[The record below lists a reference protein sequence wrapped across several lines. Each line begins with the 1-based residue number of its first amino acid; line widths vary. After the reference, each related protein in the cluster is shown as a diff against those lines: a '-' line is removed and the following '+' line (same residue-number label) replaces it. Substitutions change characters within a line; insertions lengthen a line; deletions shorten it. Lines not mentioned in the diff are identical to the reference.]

1 MILLIDNY
9 DSFTYN
15 VYQYVGEL
23 HPHIEAA
30 RNDEITIEEIETMA
44 PEAIIIS
51 PGPGYPET
59 AGITNE
65 VIRQFSGRVPILGIC
80 LGHQAIGEV
89 FGGKVIPAEELMHGK
104 MSKIFIKNT
113 DPLFDGLEEEIYA
126 ARYHS
131 LVVDEESV
139 PDCLEVL
146 GTDEAGQIMA
156 LKHKE
161 MPVYGIQFHP
171 ESILTEMGMR
181 ILENFLTDVAGI
193 DIENRKKE
201 IDMTTMNQ
209 ETLKP
214 FLAKIV
220 EGNHLTTEE
229 SYKAMDCI
237 MSGNATEAQI
247 ASFLTG
253 LRMNGETP
261 EEITGFA
268 KVMRAKA
275 AVVPEE
281 TEAIDIVGTGGDLAN
296 SFNISTTSSF
306 VIAAAGAKVAKHG
319 NRSVSSKSGAAD
331 VLESL
336 GAKIGLSPEE
346 GRQCLEDIGVAFL
359 FAQTHHGSM
368 KYAGPVRAQL
378 GVRSVFNILGP
389 LANPAMTNYIVLGV
403 YEEELLEPMAEVLRN
418 LGVKHALIV
427 FGDDRLDE
435 LSISSTSSVCEIKDG
450 EITKYKIDPR
460 ELGLSLYSKD
470 DIVGG
475 TADENAV
482 ITRDVLEGKE
492 QGAKRD
498 IVLLN
503 AGAALYTIGKA
514 ATMKEGVELARQ
526 AIDSGKA
533 LEKLDEFIQ
542 YTNACQE

>member
-23 HPHIEAA
+23 HPHIDVA

-131 LVVDEESV
+131 LVVDAESV

-193 DIENRKKE
+193 DIDNRKKE

-306 VIAAAGAKVAKHG
+306 VIAAAGVKVAKHG

-542 YTNACQE
+542 YTNAC

>member
-15 VYQYVGEL
+15 IYQYVGEL
-23 HPHIEAA
+23 HPHIEAV

-44 PEAIIIS
+44 PEAILIS

-59 AGITNE
+59 AGITKE

-89 FGGKVIPAEELMHGK
+89 FGGNVIPAEELMHGK

-113 DPLFDGLEEEIYA
+113 DPLFDGLEEKIYA

-131 LVVDEESV
+131 LVVDAKNM

-261 EEITGFA
+261 EEITGFV

-403 YEEELLEPMAEVLRN
+403 YEEELLEPMAEVLKN

-460 ELGLSLYSKD
+460 EFGLSLYSKD

-526 AIDSGKA
+526 AINSGRA

-542 YTNACQE
+542 YTNAC

>member
-23 HPHIEAA
+23 HPHIEVA

-131 LVVDEESV
+131 LVVDAESV

-193 DIENRKKE
+193 DIDNRKKE

-542 YTNACQE
+542 YTNAC

>member
-15 VYQYVGEL
+15 IYQYVGEL
-23 HPHIEAA
+23 HPHIEAV

-44 PEAIIIS
+44 PEAILIS

-59 AGITNE
+59 AGITKE

-113 DPLFDGLEEEIYA
+113 DPLFDGLEEKIYA

-131 LVVDEESV
+131 LVVDAKNM

-146 GTDEAGQIMA
+146 GTDEAGQVMA

-542 YTNACQE
+542 YTNAC

>member
-268 KVMRAKA
+268 RVMRAKA

-306 VIAAAGAKVAKHG
+306 VIAAAGARVAKHG

-526 AIDSGKA
+526 AINSGRA

-542 YTNACQE
+542 YTNAC

>member
-1 MILLIDNY
+1 
-9 DSFTYN
+9 
-15 VYQYVGEL
+15 
-23 HPHIEAA
+23 
-30 RNDEITIEEIETMA
+30 MA
-44 PEAIIIS
+44 I
-51 PGPGYPET
+51 
-59 AGITNE
+59 
-65 VIRQFSGRVPILGIC
+65 
-80 LGHQAIGEV
+80 
-89 FGGKVIPAEELMHGK
+89 
-104 MSKIFIKNT
+104 
-113 DPLFDGLEEEIYA
+113 
-126 ARYHS
+126 
-131 LVVDEESV
+131 
-139 PDCLEVL
+139 
-146 GTDEAGQIMA
+146 
-156 LKHKE
+156 KHKE

-181 ILENFLTDVAGI
+181 ILENFLIDVAGI
-193 DIENRKKE
+193 DIDNRKKE
-201 IDMTTMNQ
+201 EDMTTMNQ

-220 EGNHLTTEE
+220 DGNHLTTEE

-261 EEITGFA
+261 DEITGFA
-268 KVMRAKA
+268 RVMRAKA

-331 VLESL
+331 VLEAL

-346 GRQCLEDIGVAFL
+346 GKQCLDDLGVAFL

-403 YEEELLEPMAEVLRN
+403 YEEELLEPMANVLKN

-427 FGDDRLDE
+427 YGDDRLDE
-435 LSISSTSSVCEIKDG
+435 LSISSTTSVCEIKDG
-450 EITKYKIDPR
+450 EITKYKVDPR
-460 ELGLSLYSKD
+460 ELGLSMYTKEE
-470 DIVGG
+470 VAGG

-482 ITRDVLEGKE
+482 ITREVLSGEE

-514 ATMKEGVELARQ
+514 VTMKEGVELARQ

-533 LEKLDEFIQ
+533 LAKLDEFVQ
-542 YTNACQE
+542 YTNAC

>member
-23 HPHIEAA
+23 HPHIEVA

-131 LVVDEESV
+131 LVVDAESV

-193 DIENRKKE
+193 DIDNRKKE

-253 LRMNGETP
+253 LRMNRETP

-268 KVMRAKA
+268 RVMRAKA

-514 ATMKEGVELARQ
+514 ATMKEGIELARQ
-526 AIDSGKA
+526 AVDSGKA

-542 YTNACQE
+542 YTNAC

>member
-59 AGITNE
+59 AGITKE
-65 VIRQFSGRVPILGIC
+65 VIRQFPGRVPILGIC

-131 LVVDEESV
+131 LVVDAESV

-193 DIENRKKE
+193 DIDNRKKE

-306 VIAAAGAKVAKHG
+306 VIATAGAKVAKHG

-542 YTNACQE
+542 YTNAC

>member
-30 RNDEITIEEIETMA
+30 RNDEIRIEEIETMA
-44 PEAIIIS
+44 PEAVIIS
-51 PGPGYPET
+51 PGPRYPET
-59 AGITNE
+59 AGITKE

-131 LVVDEESV
+131 LVVDAESV

-268 KVMRAKA
+268 RVMRAKA

-542 YTNACQE
+542 YTNAC

>member
-23 HPHIEAA
+23 HPHIEVA

-65 VIRQFSGRVPILGIC
+65 VIRQFSGRAPILGIC

-131 LVVDEESV
+131 LVVDAESV

-146 GTDEAGQIMA
+146 GTDEAGQVMA

-193 DIENRKKE
+193 DIDNRKKE

-542 YTNACQE
+542 YTNAC

>member
-15 VYQYVGEL
+15 IYQYVGEL
-23 HPHIEAA
+23 HPHIEAV

-44 PEAIIIS
+44 PEAILIS

-59 AGITNE
+59 AGITKE

-131 LVVDEESV
+131 LVVDAESV

-268 KVMRAKA
+268 RVMRAKA

-460 ELGLSLYSKD
+460 EFGLSLYSKD

-542 YTNACQE
+542 YTNAC

>member
-44 PEAIIIS
+44 PEAVIIS

-59 AGITNE
+59 AGITKE

-89 FGGKVIPAEELMHGK
+89 FGGNVIPAEELMHGK

-113 DPLFDGLEEEIYA
+113 DPLFDGLEEKIYA

-131 LVVDEESV
+131 LVVDAKNM

-220 EGNHLTTEE
+220 ERNHLTTEE

-526 AIDSGKA
+526 AINSGRA

-542 YTNACQE
+542 YTNAC

>member
-23 HPHIEAA
+23 HPHIEVA

-131 LVVDEESV
+131 LVVDAESV

-193 DIENRKKE
+193 DIDNRKKE

-281 TEAIDIVGTGGDLAN
+281 TEAVDIVGTGGDLAN

-542 YTNACQE
+542 YTNAC

>member
-23 HPHIEAA
+23 HPHIDVA

-65 VIRQFSGRVPILGIC
+65 VIRQFSGRAPILGIC

-131 LVVDEESV
+131 LVVDAESV

-193 DIENRKKE
+193 DIDNRKKE

-542 YTNACQE
+542 YTNAC